1 MSNKASALQRLWLMI
16 FAALWLPPATAAAS
30 EAAPI
35 PAFSAAYTVRYGF
48 LRGAMTLELRQQGSG
63 YLYATSLRPG
73 SIVSLLRRGAIREVT
88 TLAITDAGVRPVDY
102 ANTDTLARPNR
113 YAAYLFDEMTG
124 LVTGE
129 YKSHAVKVPMQPRGQ
144 NRISAHV
151 AIMHALQ
158 TGAEISAFPVFDK
171 GRWRDFEFAVILD
184 QSVKTPSGSYETVE
198 IRYTSSDKEK
208 SWSLHCASALH
219 YLPVMIEFREGG
231 KLKSSAQLTSYRLE
245 DDRSE

>member
-1 MSNKASALQRLWLMI
+1 MSNKASALQRLWLAI
-16 FAALWLPPATAAAS
+16 LAALWLLPASTDAS
-30 EAAPI
+30 EAASVPT
-35 PAFSAAYTVRYGF
+35 FSAAYTVRYGV
-48 LRGAMTLELRQQGSG
+48 LRGAMTLELRQEGSG
-63 YLYATSLRPG
+63 YLYETSLRPG
-73 SIVSLLRRGAIREVT
+73 AIVSLLRRGAIREVS

-113 YAAYLFDEMTG
+113 YAAYVFDETSGM
-124 LVTGE
+124 VTGE
-129 YKSHAVKVPMQPRGQ
+129 YKSRVVEVPMRPRGH

-151 AIMHALQ
+151 AIMHKLQ

-171 GRWRDFEFAVILD
+171 GRWRDFEFETILD
-184 QSVKTPSGSYETVE
+184 QSVETPSGRYETVE
-198 IRYTSSDKEK
+198 IRYSSSDKEK

-231 KLKSSAQLTSYRLE
+231 KIKSSAQLTSYRLE

>member
-1 MSNKASALQRLWLMI
+1 MSNKASALQRLWLTI
-16 FAALWLPPATAAAS
+16 LAALWLLPATAAAS

-35 PAFSAAYTVRYGF
+35 PAFSAAYTVRYGV
-48 LRGAMTLELRQQGSG
+48 LRGAMTLELRQEGSG
-63 YLYATSLRPG
+63 YLYETSLRPG
-73 SIVSLLRRGAIREVT
+73 AIVSLLRRGAIREVS

-113 YAAYLFDEMTG
+113 YAAYVFDETTG
-124 LVTGE
+124 MVTGE
-129 YKSHAVKVPMQPRGQ
+129 YKSRVVEVPMRPRGH

-151 AIMHALQ
+151 AIMRALQ

-171 GRWRDFEFAVILD
+171 GRWRDFEFATILD
-184 QSVKTPSGSYETVE
+184 QSVETPSGRYDTVE
-198 IRYTSSDKEK
+198 IRYSSSDKER

-231 KLKSSAQLTSYRLE
+231 KIKSRAQLTSYRLE